1 MLQIYHNLPSIFII
15 YQNFKDLI
23 KILVLIKNHLV
34 KVGDKIKKGDII
46 ADGPATKLE
55 N

>member
-1 MLQIYHNLPSIFII
+1 MHKSKP
-15 YQNFKDLI
+15 
-23 KILVLIKNHLV
+23 LV

-55 N
+55 NWLWVKMLP